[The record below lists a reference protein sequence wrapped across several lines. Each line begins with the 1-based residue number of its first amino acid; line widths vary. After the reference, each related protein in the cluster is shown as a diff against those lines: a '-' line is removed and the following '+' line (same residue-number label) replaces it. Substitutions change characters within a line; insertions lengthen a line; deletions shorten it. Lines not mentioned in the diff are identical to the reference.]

1 MRRPIPFVLVVMA
14 MLHSPCGWSAI
25 VNTTADSGPGSL
37 RAAIASATPGETLTF
52 AVSGLIT
59 LTSAELLITTNLTIT
74 GPGASQLTVQ
84 RSTAAGTPDFRI
96 FDIRSGIVTISG
108 LTVSNG
114 RSDSGGGILNQARG
128 ALTLHD
134 LVVSGNAATNAGGG
148 IKNVG
153 TLTLDRAIISGN
165 AARGGRAGASGFGG
179 GFDNESDMIV
189 SNSRI
194 DNNLAVGEAN
204 ADGTGGGIN
213 NSATVTM
220 INCTVSGNRAEASSA
235 GGNGTGGGINNSG
248 TVTLTNCTVSGNSVS
263 GGVSSAGGN
272 ARGGGIANDFGT
284 ANLDKCTVSG
294 NSVAG
299 GTGDGGGIANQDG
312 TVTLENSTVSGNTA
326 TAGAG
331 TPAADAVASGG
342 LFNFG
347 GTTTLNHSTITA
359 NTAAEGAL
367 QPGCAVFNS
376 VGSLELKNTIV
387 AGNAASFDLFSVE
400 SDTVL
405 SSGFNLIG
413 GTNVLI
419 SPGQNDRF
427 NITGAEL
434 KLGPLQDN
442 GGFTFTH
449 ALLCGSPAID
459 AGDNTDAPE
468 TDQRGLPRIFNGV
481 IDIGAYENQIPCPP
495 GICVTKE
502 IACLIATDLCGTFGE
517 SATGFKVVSP
527 TSTNLPAFCYSI
539 TVTNCGLADL
549 INVTVMDDQF
559 GDLTTNFFASPLDVF
574 PAGTTRSFTFNTSL
588 DFDLTNTVTASGQ
601 SVATAK
607 AVTAQDSATAHVI
620 QASISCEVRAS
631 SLDDLDG

>member
-1 MRRPIPFVLVVMA
+1 
-14 MLHSPCGWSAI
+14 
-25 VNTTADSGPGSL
+25 
-37 RAAIASATPGETLTF
+37 
-52 AVSGLIT
+52 
-59 LTSAELLITTNLTIT
+59 
-74 GPGASQLTVQ
+74 
-84 RSTAAGTPDFRI
+84 
-96 FDIRSGIVTISG
+96 
-108 LTVSNG
+108 
-114 RSDSGGGILNQARG
+114 
-128 ALTLHD
+128 
-134 LVVSGNAATNAGGG
+134 SGNAATNAGGG

-165 AARGGRAGASGFGG
+165 SASGGPAGASGG
-179 GFDNESDMIV
+179 GFDNESDMII

-194 DNNLAVGEAN
+194 DNNLAVGGAN
-204 ADGTGGGIN
+204 ADGIGGGIN
-213 NSATVTM
+213 NSTTATL
-220 INCTVSGNRAEASSA
+220 INCVVSGNRAEGGSA
-235 GGNGTGGGINNSG
+235 GANGTGGGINNSG
-248 TVTLTNCTVSGNSVS
+248 TVTLTNCTVSSNSVS

-294 NSVAG
+294 NSATG
-299 GTGDGGGIANQDG
+299 GRGDGGGIANKDG

-326 TAGAG
+326 TPGPG
-331 TPAADAVASGG
+331 TQAADAVASGG
-342 LFNFG
+342 LFNVG
-347 GTTTLNHSTITA
+347 GSTMTLNHSTVTA
-359 NTAAEGAL
+359 NTAVAGAL
-367 QPGCAVFNS
+367 QPGCAVFN

-400 SDTVL
+400 SDTVA

-419 SPGQNDRF
+419 SPGTNDRF

-481 IDIGAYENQIPCPP
+481 MDIGAYENQIPCPP
-495 GICVTKE
+495 NICVSKE
-502 IACLIATDLCGTFGE
+502 IACLIATNLCGTFGQ

-539 TVTNCGLADL
+539 SVTNCGLADL
-549 INVTVMDDQF
+549 SNVTVMDDQF
-559 GDLTTNFFASPLDVF
+559 GDLTTNFF
-574 PAGTTRSFTFNTSL
+574 
-588 DFDLTNTVTASGQ
+588 
-601 SVATAK
+601 
-607 AVTAQDSATAHVI
+607 
-620 QASISCEVRAS
+620 
-631 SLDDLDG
+631 

>member
-1 MRRPIPFVLVVMA
+1 
-14 MLHSPCGWSAI
+14 
-25 VNTTADSGPGSL
+25 L

-59 LTSAELLITTNLTIT
+59 LTTGELLITTNLTIT

-148 IKNVG
+148 IKNIG

-179 GFDNESDMIV
+179 GFDNESDLIV

-194 DNNLAVGEAN
+194 DSNIAVGEAN

-213 NSATVTM
+213 NSATVTL
-220 INCTVSGNRAEASSA
+220 INCTVSGNA
-235 GGNGTGGGINNSG
+235 
-248 TVTLTNCTVSGNSVS
+248 
-263 GGVSSAGGN
+263 
-272 ARGGGIANDFGT
+272 D
-284 ANLDKCTVSG
+284 
-294 NSVAG
+294 
-299 GTGDGGGIANQDG
+299 QDG

-326 TAGAG
+326 TPGAG
-331 TPAADAVASGG
+331 IPAADAVASGG

-387 AGNAASFDLFSVE
+387 AGNAASFDLFS
-400 SDTVL
+400 
-405 SSGFNLIG
+405 
-413 GTNVLI
+413 
-419 SPGQNDRF
+419 
-427 NITGAEL
+427 
-434 KLGPLQDN
+434 
-442 GGFTFTH
+442 
-449 ALLCGSPAID
+449 
-459 AGDNTDAPE
+459 
-468 TDQRGLPRIFNGV
+468 
-481 IDIGAYENQIPCPP
+481 
-495 GICVTKE
+495 
-502 IACLIATDLCGTFGE
+502 
-517 SATGFKVVSP
+517 
-527 TSTNLPAFCYSI
+527 
-539 TVTNCGLADL
+539 
-549 INVTVMDDQF
+549 
-559 GDLTTNFFASPLDVF
+559 
-574 PAGTTRSFTFNTSL
+574 
-588 DFDLTNTVTASGQ
+588 
-601 SVATAK
+601 
-607 AVTAQDSATAHVI
+607 
-620 QASISCEVRAS
+620 
-631 SLDDLDG
+631 